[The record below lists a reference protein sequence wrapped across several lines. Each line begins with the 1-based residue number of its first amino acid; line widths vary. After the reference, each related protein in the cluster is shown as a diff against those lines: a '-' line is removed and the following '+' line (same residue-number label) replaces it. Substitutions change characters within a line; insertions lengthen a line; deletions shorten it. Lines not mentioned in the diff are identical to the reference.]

1 MTRVVLFADTPA
13 RPACPHSGAIEVAG
27 RTRAALSRVTTLTA
41 SILDDLRRSN
51 FRDLTGAR
59 VTAHVPVSPA
69 LLNRLVDAALQGTT
83 APVRRVDVRPLAGD
97 RFEVVVSVKWTLVP
111 PLTVTLTIEQ
121 QPILPDTPVL
131 VLRWSLP
138 AGLEA
143 IASQFVAHIRSLP
156 DGVRL
161 DGNRILLDV
170 ARLAGRGPA
179 ADVWPYVS
187 AAALHTTA
195 DAAVVDLELRT

>member
-1 MTRVVLFADTPA
+1 
-13 RPACPHSGAIEVAG
+13 VA
-27 RTRAALSRVTTLTA
+27 TLTA
-41 SILDDLRRSN
+41 SIFDDLRRSN
-51 FRDLTGAR
+51 FRDLAGASVR
-59 VTAHVPVSPA
+59 AHVPVSPG
-69 LLNRLVDAALQGTT
+69 LLNRLVAVALEGTT

-97 RFEVVVSVKWTLVP
+97 RFELVVSVKWTLVP

-121 QPILPDTPVL
+121 QPVLPDTPVL

-195 DAAVVDLELRT
+195 DAAIVDLELRA